1 MDKGS
6 LFGIVLGL
14 VAVFGGNVLEGGKIS
29 QVLNPI
35 AFFIVVGG
43 TLGATML
50 QFPLSTFLGAV
61 KSFRVVMFPPPSLAP
76 KLIEEIVGYATTARR
91 DGILALE
98 SVAPSAS
105 APFLTRA
112 LMLAVDGADSNQ
124 MRQTLECTIEHAEE
138 KGEDIAKVFEAIGGY
153 APTIGII
160 GAVLGLIQVM
170 QNLSDIEKVGHGIA
184 SAFVATIYGVA
195 FANLIALP
203 CAGKMKLRT
212 RDEVQTLTLMLEG
225 ALGIQQGVNPM
236 VLRERLEGLISHE
249 PSKAESEPNGNA
261 AAATAKSAPA

>member
-1 MDKGS
+1 MDKAS
-6 LFGIVLGL
+6 LMGILLGV

-29 QVLNPI
+29 QVVNPI
-35 AFFIVVGG
+35 AFVIVAGG
-43 TLGATML
+43 TIGATLL
-50 QFPLSTFLGAV
+50 QFPLSTFMGAV
-61 KSFRVVMFPPPSLAP
+61 KSFKVVMMPPPSRAA

-98 SVAPSAS
+98 TVAPNAS
-105 APFLTRA
+105 DPFLTRA

-124 MRQTLECTIEHAEE
+124 MRQTLESTIEHAEE
-138 KGEDIAKVFEAIGGY
+138 RGEDIAKVFEAVGGY
-153 APTIGII
+153 APTVGII

-195 FANLIALP
+195 MANLIALP

-212 RDEVQTLTLMLEG
+212 RDEVQTLVLMLEG

-236 VLRERLEGLISHE
+236 VLRERLEGLVHE
-249 PSKAESEPNGNA
+249 QAEKPKAEAEAGAGTPAKNA
-261 AAATAKSAPA
+261 MA